1 MAFTE
6 GQNVRQA
13 MAEILGLEATAS
25 IGSCMQCL
33 TQLISTHDTKLG
45 DKACGA
51 SDTDEQPA
59 PVHEGELCIQ
69 TSSVQHAD

>member
-1 MAFTE
+1 MSCLQVYVAYTE
-6 GQNVRQA
+6 GQNVRRA

-33 TQLISTHDTKLG
+33 TQLISTHNTKLG
-45 DKACGA
+45 DTLSDA

-59 PVHEGELCIQ
+59 PVH
-69 TSSVQHAD
+69 